1 MEQTSFSNP
10 NYRAEKLKQKLIKDP
25 QVGSMIEF
33 TVVEPAKKNTL
44 PFQLVFSNDI
54 ETGDAIAKAYQL
66 ASKDT
71 LKTVALRL
79 RSDVL
84 HAYEQLDDKE
94 AAWPPDPNKLVV
106 QEGVIPVLLQRFLS
120 LILGNTEAPITTRS
134 ERIMFS
140 IGQDIC
146 RAITNGGWKL
156 PKHILLC
163 TTIRHLFCS
172 NQLITMLNRLGHC
185 ENNTFAAEMESALAT
200 SLAMSSSLLT
210 NQIVRGPRSLLFHSE
225 WDNFNQKLSSVHGVP
240 ICNTAG
246 GIMMQEVSFGA
257 EDIDDSP
264 TSTSN
269 TATMNDSASES
280 TAAVNLVTYET
291 LPDLYVKKS
300 GPNMDIQLTDEPVEG
315 MNAYQCGLEMYWL
328 WVICRDIC
336 STGKQKVPALSG
348 FISATGT
355 APQNV
360 TTIDYYPMINE
371 PITEYKVVREILHRC
386 EKATREVGQLYTI
399 TSFDLGVIMKAMPI
413 IWDKPEVYRNH
424 IILIGSFHT
433 IMNYLNM
440 IGHKMA
446 GSGYSEILTEANLIT
461 SGCLN
466 GVLSGKSYSK
476 SLWCLK
482 VVSEC
487 FERLLFAEFVD
498 QLPDESPIRLTNPAS
513 VDALIQSCTQEELV
527 ATQDD

>member
-1 MEQTSFSNP
+1 MYAKELEQTSFSNP

-54 ETGDAIAKAYQL
+54 GTGDAIAKAYQL

-84 HAYEQLDDKE
+84 HVYEQLDDKE
-94 AAWPPDPNKLVV
+94 AAWPPDPNKL
-106 QEGVIPVLLQRFLS
+106 
-120 LILGNTEAPITTRS
+120 LGNTETPITTRS

-163 TTIRHLFCS
+163 TTIRHLFRS
-172 NQLITMLNRLGHC
+172 NQLITILNRLGHC

-225 WDNFNQKLSSVHGVP
+225 WDNFNHKLSSVHGVP
-240 ICNTAG
+240 MCNTAG

-280 TAAVNLVTYET
+280 TASVNLVTYET

-300 GPNMDIQLTDEPVEG
+300 GPNMDIQLTDDMHMTLFRV
-315 MNAYQCGLEMYWL
+315 
-328 WVICRDIC
+328 RD
-336 STGKQKVPALSG
+336 G
-348 FISATGT
+348 FISA
-355 APQNV
+355 QV
-360 TTIDYYPMINE
+360 
-371 PITEYKVVREILHRC
+371 
-386 EKATREVGQLYTI
+386 
-399 TSFDLGVIMKAMPI
+399 
-413 IWDKPEVYRNH
+413 
-424 IILIGSFHT
+424 
-433 IMNYLNM
+433 
-440 IGHKMA
+440 
-446 GSGYSEILTEANLIT
+446 SEIFHEPLGE
-461 SGCLN
+461 
-466 GVLSGKSYSK
+466 
-476 SLWCLK
+476 
-482 VVSEC
+482 
-487 FERLLFAEFVD
+487 
-498 QLPDESPIRLTNPAS
+498 
-513 VDALIQSCTQEELV
+513 
-527 ATQDD
+527 